1 MKASDFKEARPQ
13 LLRVGLA
20 LAVTAGIAFSHYKS
34 KRLFSSFGASPKLT
48 KPSQGNGKVG
58 LQCANDAEKT
68 TDEASPA
75 PHENFEEESLRT
87 SDTDFETSFINIGN
101 SPRKDEETHQAI
113 IQLRDKV
120 RELQDRETKLER
132 ELLGYY
138 GFKEQQTAFMELQ
151 NRLKISS
158 VEAKL
163 FNLKIESLQADNK
176 RMEAQLVEYCRVV
189 DELESAKAKIKML
202 KRKIRSDEE
211 QNKEEISSLQQ
222 MLKRVEDKETNY
234 NADTLAKL
242 DRLRELEDEEMQL
255 RRENAILQLENS
267 ELARNLESTQI
278 LASSVLEV
286 PEVEELQEAN
296 NQLRQDNESL
306 MQQIE
311 ELQESRCAD
320 VEELVYL
327 RWLNA
332 CLRYELKGF
341 QPSAG
346 KTTARDLSKSVSPRS
361 KEKAKE
367 LILEYASIEDA
378 RDSGVSIMDIDSEYS
393 SSSQNSNNID
403 SSLDDSSSEVPSTLK
418 SNVRKKFVSKL
429 KKLVLRKNSHHHS
442 NLNSP
447 TMETNAADS
456 NASARS
462 STSLLDDDGTHSLD
476 RYSTALPPSSRHSLD
491 AQTLRNMRL
500 EETKDDQPG
509 RRNSDVGSNF
519 SSKRFAARRGVSND
533 FTHVNAP
540 DREEDSPEKQM
551 L

>member
-1 MKASDFKEARPQ
+1 MGRGGDDGDVADPFSGDGSDSSPSSSAAATPPPLSLPLFVDGIHIENGVSEVAMKASDFKEARPK
-13 LLRVGLA
+13 LLRVRLA
-20 LAVTAGIAFSHYKS
+20 FAVTSGIAFSHYKS
-34 KRLFSSFGASPKLT
+34 KRLFSSFGASPKLS
-48 KPSQGNGKVG
+48 KPSQRNGKVG
-58 LQCANDAEKT
+58 LQCANDAEMT

-75 PHENFEEESLRT
+75 PHENLIKQKYFSLQEEESLRT
-87 SDTDFETSFINIGN
+87 SDSDFETSIINIGN

-138 GFKEQQTAFMELQ
+138 GCKEQQTAFMELQ
-151 NRLKISS
+151 N
-158 VEAKL
+158 
-163 FNLKIESLQADNK
+163 
-176 RMEAQLVEYCRVV
+176 RVV

-211 QNKEEISSLQQ
+211 QNKKEISSLQQ
-222 MLKRVEDKETNY
+222 MLKCVEGKETNY

-255 RRENAILQLENS
+255 RRENTILQLENS

-320 VEELVYL
+320 VEELVHL

-341 QPSAG
+341 RPSAG
-346 KTTARDLSKSVSPRS
+346 KTTARDLSKSVSPSS

-429 KKLVLRKNSHHHS
+429 QKLLLRKNSHHH
-442 NLNSP
+442 NNFNSP
-447 TMETNAADS
+447 TMEINVADS
-456 NASARS
+456 NAFARS
-462 STSLLDDDGTHSLD
+462 STSLIDDS
-476 RYSTALPPSSRHSLD
+476 
-491 AQTLRNMRL
+491 NM
-500 EETKDDQPG
+500 TCPG
-509 RRNSDVGSNF
+509 SIFD
-519 SSKRFAARRGVSND
+519 
-533 FTHVNAP
+533 
-540 DREEDSPEKQM
+540 
-551 L
+551 